1 MKPTGRRSFMKQ
13 AVVAGAGAA
22 AGLAPRRVRGDK
34 GAFKRVYYRKL
45 GSTGFKV
52 SELGFGCMNTRDAAL
67 FHAAIDAGVNYF
79 DTAHYYM
86 KGVNE
91 ETLGEVMKTRRD
103 EVFLTTK
110 TGLGK
115 DIKAIP
121 GEIEKSL
128 KRLQTDHVD
137 LLLFHKL
144 DNRDLT
150 LNEDYMKVFDEAR
163 RKGQT
168 RFIGITTHSNQAE
181 VLNAAAESDFW
192 EAVLT
197 GYNYYSPREV
207 TEAIGNARRA
217 GIAIIAMKSLI
228 TTERPR
234 KPFPDIRGEN
244 KGITNQQA
252 LLKWVLDNE
261 YIDTIVPGITSF
273 EQLEDDVA
281 VMGLEL
287 SFDDRRT
294 IRRYS
299 EAVRDRYC
307 CGVSGCTGCR
317 ELCPNGVA
325 VNEINRC
332 LNYAEGY
339 GDMALAKANFEAI
352 SGKEILATCGDCEE
366 CTVRCVNG
374 LDIPSRLAQARSM
387 FS

>member
-1 MKPTGRRSFMKQ
+1 MKR

-22 AGLAPRRVRGDK
+22 AGLTPRRVRGDK
-34 GAFKRVYYRKL
+34 GAFNRVYYRQL

-52 SELGFGCMNTRDAAL
+52 SELGFGCMNTRDSAL
-67 FHAAIDAGVNYF
+67 VHAAIDAGVNYF

-86 KGVNE
+86 NGVNE
-91 ETLGEVMKTRRD
+91 EMLGEVMKSRRN
-103 EVFLTTK
+103 EVFLATK

-121 GEIEKSL
+121 GEIETSL
-128 KRLQTDHVD
+128 KRLKTDHVD

-144 DNRDLT
+144 DSRDLT
-150 LNEDYMKVFDEAR
+150 LNEDYMKVFDEVR
-163 RKGQT
+163 RKGQA

-181 VLNAAAESDFW
+181 VLNAAVESDFW

-197 GYNYYSPREV
+197 GYNYYSPKEV
-207 TEAIGNARRA
+207 TDAIRRA
-217 GIAIIAMKSLI
+217 REAGLAIIAMKSLI

-244 KGITNQQA
+244 KSVTNQQA

-261 YIDTIVPGITSF
+261 YIDTIIPGITAF

-281 VMGLEL
+281 IMGLEL
-287 SFDDRRT
+287 SYDDRRT

-317 ELCPNGVA
+317 DRCPNGVA
-325 VNEINRC
+325 VHEINRC

-339 GDMALAKANFEAI
+339 GDKELARANFNAIAGHGALAACE
-352 SGKEILATCGDCEE
+352 DCDE
-366 CTVRCVNG
+366 CTVQCVNG
-374 LDIPSRLAQARSM
+374 LDIPSRLERARFM